1 MAQPTKKPNSF
12 SKGMMSDIDA
22 NALPPDT
29 YKSAINARLVTKEDN
44 SFVLKNAK
52 GNTLFTTLSDSEKT
66 ITISDTLAL
75 GSTNI
80 SGLTTPVLMGWKL
93 TISGDDDFTT
103 TVITFVSGNSLFGG
117 PAIVLGEYS
126 GGNLID
132 SNYLMGL
139 ALLKAV
145 LTPAI
150 NAKLNIS
157 VDPIVNGVYK
167 IRYSDKT
174 TEAMTIVIAPYV
186 QTGNPANGSESY
198 SFPVYGGTLETLSTN
213 LYEVVG
219 QAEFSNY
226 VAFIT
231 RGIDANTQDTI
242 FTVTPQPD
250 FSQSVK
256 KIVLRTDL
264 GLTAK
269 TSLRVEV
276 SEENEFFH
284 RIYWTDGIQ
293 PLRTLNLKESPEYY
307 TGLTS
312 DQLNLFKES
321 NLPSPTIKS
330 ITAGGNVLCG
340 SHSYAYRLITTDG
353 KSSRVSNITNP
364 VQVLK
369 TSSNTQYH
377 LSTGGPLGT
386 QSSNSV
392 NIEISGIDE
401 SYGTIQ
407 IIDIKYLSSDGAI
420 EANIISEG
428 AIVSSTFNY
437 IHNGNETTTTISIN
451 ELLKSHVSWNT
462 CGDLAIKDN
471 RLFASNLTNNAQSVD
486 EDFRVRSYKYT
497 STLISNNGLSTTYT
511 EKENP
516 QIHYINFYSDTQYCW
531 LNRTYSTRVPGA
543 QTHDFDNAAT
553 GVRVTFDTKRFN
565 LSQVKYFDNDGVGND
580 SYKGQTMFGQVPH
593 YGYITKNENGSFEN
607 YKDPLF
613 TNSFTGYQR
622 GEIYRFGILFYD
634 KQGNPT
640 FVKPI
645 GDIRMPDGTMDYLSI
660 DSSGNRR
667 TTSDDGVTTF
677 KHAGNIPTPLSGCVF
692 SSGANTFVRNAG
704 VTAINV
710 HDVVTGTGIPKNT
723 SVTAVNTSTNTV
735 TLNQNSTSAG
745 TNTTLTFDTLTDDVN
760 GFVLTPNFEVKLAQ
774 TILDK
779 IGGYSIV
786 RVDRKETDKS
796 VLASGL
802 LNQTIIHANV
812 EGNSSLRHKN
822 GTHYGNIYTP
832 LQGHECLSHTDFLF
846 DTPEATLG
854 KLQYSAKSTDTL
866 KVVGRLDGGVQKAD
880 ADSITNISDTSNNEF
895 HHLKQKFST
904 SPSGSTLTYVNNI
917 LAGRFDPKSN
927 SNRESIQFSNKT
939 IYSSYECSAVA
950 INQATAAE
958 SYNTIQYGA
967 NVAPGENINK
977 SRMGHDDYG
986 TGRIAHDFTNRT
998 RIQSDEDVFFH
1009 MPDAIATHKFDS
1021 GEENGSGDT
1030 TLFGVDTIFI
1040 SLGDTSND
1048 KIRHSNFDIA
1058 SDANDATYSPFM
1070 LNHKHSSGPSTQKCF
1085 ASKLY
1090 TQIRRDVS
1098 DSQYGGSAESNYE
1111 SNQYIST
1118 GHVNFNPALSNRD
1131 KIFGGDTYINMY
1143 SLQKFKAGST
1153 TYSSSTIYPSTAIIF
1168 PVESSINIDLRDGVF
1183 FGSNDELNYSVHDNF
1198 LINET
1203 YSSRNTSKTFLQK
1216 PISFK
1221 DVNNYGNLIAAS
1233 NIKLA
1238 GDMFDAYT
1246 TFDAN
1251 EIHELD
1257 NNKGSIFNLFNL
1269 RNELF
1274 AIQTKGVSKL
1284 SINPRVVA
1292 DNADAAAVTIV
1303 TGTGQIIQRSDYIDT
1318 LYGSQHFNNMMVTNT
1333 SAYWFDSNMSSFCK
1347 LVFGKGIAVQDLG
1360 LTTQNSN
1367 IFNALKNSTIGDKPL
1382 DYAVGGIALYNNKV
1396 FDEVG
1401 ICITTAN
1408 NASVTHMVYSELRD
1422 LMITKKEDV
1431 VAMSFNL
1438 PGELLTVG
1446 RNNATSSINL
1456 SKIYREDVNASHIS
1470 YYEVNNTNSL
1480 DVTFVC
1486 NENVYTSKKFDKL
1499 VMYLSGNENAQKFTT
1514 FTFTDSVSN
1523 TAFTSNA
1530 SLSRTANGKHII
1542 PITNTAGTAKA
1553 TGQYLII
1560 RTQSTNTGLIEL
1572 FGTLIHN
1579 RTTT

>member
-22 NALPPDT
+22 NALPADT

-52 GNTLFTTLSDSEKT
+52 GNTLFTTFEDTEKT
-66 ITISDTLAL
+66 ITFSDALAL
-75 GSTNI
+75 ASTNI
-80 SGLTTPVLMGWKL
+80 TNLTTPELHGWKL
-93 TISGDDDFTT
+93 TITGDNGFNE
-103 TVITFVSGNSLFGG
+103 VVEFKNGYSLLSQ
-117 PAIVLGEYS
+117 AALILGEYTNGVLINS
-126 GGNLID
+126 NL
-132 SNYLMGL
+132 LMSA
-139 ALLKAV
+139 ALITAIS
-145 LTPAI
+145 TPAI
-150 NAKLNIS
+150 SAKLNLS
-157 VDPIVNGVYK
+157 ADPITSTGVYK
-167 IRYSDKT
+167 IRYSNKT
-174 TEAMTIVIAPYV
+174 TEAMTLVITPWV
-186 QTGNPANGSESY
+186 QTGNPSNGSEGY
-198 SFPVYGGTLETLSTN
+198 AYKVYGGTLATLSQN
-213 LYEVVG
+213 KYEVVG

-231 RGIDANTQDTI
+231 RGIGSNVQDTI
-242 FTVTPQPD
+242 FTLTPQSD
-250 FSQSVK
+250 FSSSVTK
-256 KIVLRTDL
+256 MILRTDL

-276 SEENEFFH
+276 SEENEYFH

-293 PLRTLNLKESPEYY
+293 PLRTLNLKEAPEYY
-307 TGLTS
+307 STLTS
-312 DQLNLFKES
+312 DQLNLSKKS
-321 NLPSPTIKS
+321 NLASPVVKS
-330 ITAGGNVLCG
+330 ISPGGSVLCG

-364 VQVLK
+364 VQVLQ
-369 TSSNTQYH
+369 TSQNSEYH
-377 LSTGGPLGT
+377 LSKGGPLSL

-392 NIEISGIDE
+392 HVEISDIDK

-407 IIDIKYLSSDGAI
+407 IINIRYLSSEGAI

-428 AIVSSTFNY
+428 AIVSDSFQY
-437 IHNGNETTTTISIN
+437 VHNGNETTTTISIN
-451 ELLKSHVSWNT
+451 ELLKSHVSWDT

-471 RLFASNLTNNAQSVD
+471 RLFAANLTNNAQSVD
-486 EDFRVRSYKYT
+486 ADFRVKSYKYT
-497 STLISNNGLSTTYT
+497 TALINSNGVSTTYSV
-511 EKENP
+511 KENP
-516 QIHYINFYSDTQYCW
+516 QIHYVNFYNDLRYNW
-531 LNRTYSTRVPGA
+531 LKRTYSTRVPGA
-543 QTHDFDNAAT
+543 QTDDFDTAAT

-565 LSQVKYFDNDGVGND
+565 LTQVKYFENDGVGN
-580 SYKGQTMFGQVPH
+580 SSNKAETMLGQVPH
-593 YGYITKNENGSFEN
+593 YGYITKNDNGSFEN

-613 TNSFTGYQR
+613 TSKFTGYQR

-634 KQGNPT
+634 TQGNPT

-660 DSSGNRR
+660 DASGNRR

-692 SSGANTFVRNAG
+692 SSGANTFVRSAG
-704 VTAINV
+704 VSAINV
-710 HDVVTGTGIPKNT
+710 NDVVTGTGIPKNT
-723 SVTAVNTSTNTV
+723 SVISISSTTV
-735 TLNQNSTSAG
+735 TLNQNTLSQGS
-745 TNTTLTFDTLTDDVN
+745 NTTLTFDTLTDDVN
-760 GFVLTPNFEVKLAQ
+760 GFALFPNFEVKLAQ
-774 TILDK
+774 SILDK

-786 RVDRKETDKS
+786 RVDRTESDKS
-796 VLASGL
+796 VLASGV
-802 LNQTIIHANV
+802 LNQIIIHANV
-812 EGNSSLRHKN
+812 EGNESLRHKN

-832 LQGHECLSHTDFLF
+832 LQGFETLSHTDFLF
-846 DTPEATLG
+846 DTPESTLG
-854 KLQYSAKSTDTL
+854 KLQYSSKSTDTL
-866 KVVGRLDGGVQKAD
+866 KVVGRLDAGAQVTNSD
-880 ADSITNISDTSNNEF
+880 NITHNDEVTDDDF
-895 HHLKQKFST
+895 HHLKNKINIAT
-904 SPSGSTLTYVNNI
+904 TGTTLTYRSRI

-927 SNRESIQFSNKT
+927 AALKSYQFSNKT

-950 INQATAAE
+950 INQATEAE
-958 SYNTIQYGA
+958 GFNTIQYGS
-967 NVAPGENINK
+967 NVAPGETINK
-977 SRMGHDDYG
+977 SRMGHDDNG
-986 TGRIAHDFTNRT
+986 TGRVNQSFTNRT
-998 RIQSDEDVFFH
+998 RFQSDDKVFRH
-1009 MPDAIATHKFDS
+1009 MPTALTTEKYES
-1021 GEENGSGDT
+1021 GEESNTGDT
-1030 TLFGVDTIFI
+1030 TMFGVDSIFI
-1040 SLGDTSND
+1040 SLGDSQND
-1048 KIRHSNFDIA
+1048 KIRHANFDIA
-1058 SDANDATYSPFM
+1058 SDSNDSTYSPFM
-1070 LNHKHSSGPSTQKCF
+1070 LNLKSGNQDSAQKCF

-1090 TQIRRDVS
+1090 TQIRRNVEA
-1098 DSQYGGSAESNYE
+1098 SQYGGSLTSNYE
-1111 SNQYIST
+1111 NNQYIST
-1118 GHVNFNPALSNRD
+1118 GHVNFSPSTSNRD
-1131 KIFGGDTYINMY
+1131 KIFGGDTYVNMY
-1143 SLQKFKAGST
+1143 SLQKFKTGST
-1153 TYSSSTIYPSTAIIF
+1153 TFSSSKSYPSTAIMF

-1183 FGSNDELNYSVHDNF
+1183 FGSTDDVSPSVHDNF

-1203 YSSRNTSKTFLQK
+1203 YSCRNSTKTFLPK
-1216 PISFK
+1216 PTNFK

-1238 GDMFDAYT
+1238 GDLFDAYS

-1257 NNKGSIFNLFNL
+1257 NNKGAIFNLFNL

-1274 AIQTKGVSKL
+1274 ALQTKGVSKL
-1284 SINPRVVA
+1284 SINPRVVV

-1318 LYGSQHFNNMMVTNT
+1318 LYGSQHFNNMMITNT

-1347 LVFGKGIAVQDLG
+1347 LVFGKGIVVQDLG

-1367 IFNALKNSTIGDKPL
+1367 IFNALKNSSIGDKPL
-1382 DYAVGGIALYNNKV
+1382 DYAVGGISLYNNKV

-1431 VAMSFNL
+1431 IAMAFNL

-1446 RNNATSSINL
+1446 RNNATSSIDL
-1456 SKIYREDVNASHIS
+1456 SKVYREDVNTSHIS

-1486 NENVYTSKKFDKL
+1486 NENVYSSKKFDKL

-1523 TAFTSNA
+1523 SSFASNA
-1530 SLSRTANGKHII
+1530 TLSRTANGKHII